1 MTNIDKKTNKS
12 SSREAVLDAAEKL
25 FTIRG
30 YKTVKLKH
38 IADNL
43 GIKQASIYYHFPLG
57 KEDLYIEVM
66 LRHLEHRRSS
76 FEKLISTAKPT
87 LEDCLFNVGIWLIK
101 QPPLNGAKIIIND
114 LPELSS
120 DKANQLEEEIYSCG
134 FAPMESLFARYKHQL
149 KEQFRS
155 NPGFVAGSF
164 LCSLESL
171 YAVKHYGNK
180 TDEELVLDLIELILR
195 GGCSD

>member
-1 MTNIDKKTNKS
+1 MTNINKKTNKI
-12 SSREAVLDAAEKL
+12 SSREAVLNAAEEL

-66 LRHLEHRRSS
+66 LRHLEHRRIA

-87 LEDCLFNVGIWLIK
+87 LEDCLFNVGLWLIK
-101 QPPLNGAKIIIND
+101 QPPLNGGKIIIND

-120 DKANQLEEEIYSCG
+120 DKANQIEEAIYRCA
-134 FAPMESLFARYKHQL
+134 FAPIESLFGDYKHQL
-149 KEQFRS
+149 KERFQS
-155 NPGFVAGSF
+155 NPGFVGGSF

-180 TDEELVLDLIELILR
+180 TDEELVSDLIELVLR
-195 GGCSD
+195 GGYN

>member
-1 MTNIDKKTNKS
+1 MTNIDKKANKS

-25 FTIRG
+25 FTVRG

-66 LRHLEHRRSS
+66 LRHLEHRRIAL
-76 FEKLISTAKPT
+76 KKIISAAKPA
-87 LEDCLFNVGIWLIK
+87 LEDCLFDVGVWLIK
-101 QPPLNGAKIIIND
+101 QPPLNGARIIIND

-120 DKANQLEEEIYSCG
+120 DKANQLEEAIYSCG
-134 FAPMESLFARYKHQL
+134 FAPIESLFTRYKHQL
-149 KEQFRS
+149 KKQFQS
-155 NPGFVAGSF
+155 DPGFVAGSF

-180 TDEELVLDLIELILR
+180 TDEELVIDLIELILR

>member
-38 IADNL
+38 IADDL
-43 GIKQASIYYHFPLG
+43 GIKQASIYYHFPFG

-66 LRHLEHRRSS
+66 LRHLEHRRIV

-87 LEDCLFNVGIWLIK
+87 LEDCLFNVGVWLIK

-120 DKANQLEEEIYSCG
+120 DKANQVEEEIYRCG
-134 FAPMESLFARYKHQL
+134 FAPIEFLFTRYKHHL
-149 KEQFRS
+149 KEQFQR

-180 TDEELVLDLIELILR
+180 TDEELVIDLIELILR
-195 GGCSD
+195 GGYSA

>member
-1 MTNIDKKTNKS
+1 MTNINKKTNKTS
-12 SSREAVLDAAEKL
+12 PREAVLDAAEEL
-25 FTIRG
+25 FATRG
-30 YKTVKLKH
+30 YKSVKLKH

-57 KEDLYIEVM
+57 KEDLYIDVM
-66 LRHLEHRRSS
+66 LRHLERRRIA
-76 FEKLISTAKPT
+76 FERLISTAKPT
-87 LEDCLFNVGIWLIK
+87 LEDCLFNVGVWLIN
-101 QPPLNGAKIIIND
+101 QPPLNGGRIIMND

-120 DKANQLEEEIYSCG
+120 DKATQLEEAICDCS
-134 FAPMESLFARYKHQL
+134 FTPIESLFAKYKNKF
-149 KEQFRS
+149 KEPFQS
-155 NPGFVAGSF
+155 NPGFIAGSF

-195 GGCSD
+195 GGCST